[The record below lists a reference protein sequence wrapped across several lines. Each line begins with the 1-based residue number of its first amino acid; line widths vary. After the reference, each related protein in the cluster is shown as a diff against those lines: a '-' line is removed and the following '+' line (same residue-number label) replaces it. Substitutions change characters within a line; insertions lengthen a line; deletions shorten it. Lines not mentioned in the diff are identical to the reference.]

1 MVRLRRSWPGGC
13 GAGNPHPPPAVP
25 LGVTTTT
32 LPWSD
37 PRELIDV
44 GVLLA
49 NGRLAPRRFT
59 SRAEAEAWARP
70 EEGEEVVELNTVCQC
85 DL

>member
-1 MVRLRRSWPGGC
+1 MTGSTMQTVRWE
-13 GAGNPHPPPAVP
+13 
-25 LGVTTTT
+25 
-32 LPWSD
+32 D
-37 PRELIDV
+37 PRELTDV

-49 NGRLAPRRFT
+49 NGRLAPRRFA

-70 EEGEEVVELNTVCQC
+70 DAGDEVVELNTVCPC

>member
-1 MVRLRRSWPGGC
+1 MSSSTTPTVRWQ
-13 GAGNPHPPPAVP
+13 
-25 LGVTTTT
+25 
-32 LPWSD
+32 D
-37 PRELIDV
+37 PRELTDV
-44 GVLLA
+44 AVLLP

-70 EEGEEVVELNTVCQC
+70 EDGDQVVELNTVCQC